1 MCNNI
6 LKRKRFPDQR
16 RYSWIAVGVA
26 AVGVVGGAIS
36 RGKANKKL
44 SKLQQQAEAN
54 KYTENPLAQ
63 KRLDLANT
71 LLNSRMPGASQAER
85 NIYATGANQQGIIRR
100 NATSGTQALAL
111 GAGMQAQEGEQFNQ
125 LAQLETGDYQRRLA
139 NQENAQQGVINEGD
153 KVQGS
158 KENVLGQTAQIQG
171 AQSANNANTWQS
183 VSNLG
188 FSAANFGMQGGFNS
202 GMGESVWGKPNPY
215 KNDAAWGNAA
225 GMQRTTPYNP
235 QTLPYHQ

>member
-16 RYSWIAVGVA
+16 KYSWIAVGVA

-111 GAGMQAQEGEQFNQ
+111 GAGLQAQEGEQFNQ
-125 LAQLETGDYQRRLA
+125 LAQMETGDYQRRLA
-139 NQENAQQGVINEGD
+139 NQENAQQGVIMEGD
-153 KVQGS
+153 KAQNS
-158 KENVLGQTAQIQG
+158 KQNVLGQQAQLQG
-171 AQSANNANTWQS
+171 AQAANNANTWQS

-188 FSAANFGMQGGFNS
+188 FSAAQFGMNGGFNS
-202 GMGESVWGKPNPY
+202 GMGQNF
-215 KNDAAWGNAA
+215 WGNGGSNA
-225 GMQRTTPYNP
+225 GANAWKMQRQPYNP
-235 QTLPYHQ
+235 ETLPYGN

>member
-1 MCNNI
+1 M
-6 LKRKRFPDQR
+6 
-16 RYSWIAVGVA
+16 SWIAVGVGVA
-26 AVGVVGGAIS
+26 GVVGGAIS
-36 RGKANKKL
+36 RGKANRKL

-54 KYTENPLAQ
+54 KYTANPLAQ

-71 LLNSRMPGASQAER
+71 LLNARMPGASQAEK

-111 GAGMQAQEGEQFNQ
+111 GAGLQAQEGEQFNQ
-125 LAQLETGDYQRRLA
+125 LAQMETGDYQRRLA

-153 KVQGS
+153 KEQMS
-158 KENVLGQTAQIQG
+158 KQNVLGQTAQLQG

-188 FSAANFGMQGGFNS
+188 FSAANFGMNGGFNS
-202 GMGESVWGKPNPY
+202 GMGQNFWGSGGN
-215 KNDAAWGNAA
+215 NAGANAWK
-225 GMQRTTPYNP
+225 MDRQPYNP
-235 QTLPYHQ
+235 QTLPYN

>member
-1 MCNNI
+1 M
-6 LKRKRFPDQR
+6 
-16 RYSWIAVGVA
+16 SWIAIGVGA
-26 AVGVVGGAIS
+26 AGVIGGAIS
-36 RGKANKKL
+36 RGKANRKL

-71 LLNSRMPGASQAER
+71 LLNARMPGASQAER

-111 GAGMQAQEGEQFNQ
+111 GAGLQAQEGEQFNQ
-125 LAQLETGDYQRRLA
+125 LGLMETNDYQRRLA

-153 KVQGS
+153 KEQMS
-158 KENVLGQTAQIQG
+158 KQNVLGQTAQLQG
-171 AQSANNANTWQS
+171 AQAANNANTWQS

-202 GMGESVWGKPNPY
+202 GMGQNFWGSGN
-215 KNDAAWGNAA
+215 NGGANAWQ
-225 GMQRTTPYNP
+225 MPRQQYNP
-235 QTLPYHQ
+235 QTLPYNQ